1 MLKLMEKADRIGY
14 HYGDLGKGRDT
25 YRKNMTKQGRGT
37 GHFGTGTYFIGHKL
51 DNDDIYTNRPLHQID
66 FNKQKNLL
74 KLDSEHD
81 AFELHNFLKM
91 INNCE
96 FEAQEKY
103 NNLSK
108 IKELNDTLTLNST
121 EEDYKRINN
130 EITKIFDNNN
140 IEYKSK
146 DKYKQ
151 LDDYRNADDRD
162 SWYNQYLMDIFDKNY
177 KELEI
182 KARDFKINKDTIN
195 YIVNRSKEDVDK
207 ALEEVIKDK
216 DSNNTD
222 SLSTVFMKALG
233 YNGIDVLDIPK
244 LDNTSY
250 GSVIYDLNE
259 SKNDPRIKA
268 LYKDG
273 MGTWTLDLADGYETS
288 YGTNYIQEKTRK
300 ECLAMLNQV
309 VSKIEELKNI
319 NNKLIL
325 YHNTTNENAIKIS
338 KEGIIPGLRKD
349 IYAKGSEAEGS
360 GIWCTTKRGYGYGG
374 ATITFTIDSNDKALE
389 KENNTEYMVF
399 RKIEPNEI
407 KDIDLVVSN
416 IPCANHEGD
425 TTVESDIPIAIK
437 NWGKEKL
444 LKVFN
449 KYNKFIEPYNKDLF
463 KHLLDTG
470 EKYCG
475 YKMKLDEAKA
485 IEDKLVRTITDE
497 DGTTYK
503 FYKKA
508 NNHKYII
515 VYKKDSKVGDIIE
528 GTDAYLN
535 HYINNLVRTKKI
547 VKVESIKLDYKTN
560 AKFKYNELNDEQLK
574 QIAKNI
580 NNQIRKEP
588 YRKDLIFR
596 YVLEPYYLENLDKRK
611 SVSYYLIDIINNR
624 KDIDIK
630 DFNEVWRNCIDYAYD
645 TRNEVTILDENKKL
659 QEVSRN
665 ELLAKTKLQTKT
677 RYAKSDNY
685 RGFYIEDIDT
695 NSLLTTAA
703 LRVTCKVGDY
713 HDTIEIEDVP
723 YWIQVIAKERYNNQL
738 NSHSVRDAILKAVD
752 GMDIKVDC
760 TCPDMQYRF
769 SYKLSKYGAKYGK
782 QETRPAKIRNPNN
795 YGFLCKHLTAILRD
809 KKWLQQVA
817 GTVMDV
823 LEKKIDMLNK
833 FLRLDKEENKL
844 TLPNALA
851 RANAKKGFYTKLFKD
866 VPVED
871 NNKNTND
878 TENENIENTN
888 NNTEEK

>member
-25 YRKNMTKQGRGT
+25 YRKNITKQGRST

-51 DNDDIYTNRPLHQID
+51 DNDDIYTNRPFHQID

-108 IKELNDTLTLNST
+108 IKELNNTLTFNST
-121 EEDYKRINN
+121 EDDYKKINN
-130 EITKIFDNNN
+130 EITKIFDKNN

-146 DKYKQ
+146 DEYKQ

-177 KELEI
+177 KELET

-216 DSNNTD
+216 DSDNTD

-244 LDNTSY
+244 LDNTTY

-309 VSKIEELKNI
+309 VSKIEELENI

-349 IYAKGSEAEGS
+349 VYGKGSEAEGS

-389 KENNTEYMVF
+389 KENDTEYMVF

-416 IPCANHEGD
+416 IPCVNHEGD

-437 NWGKEKL
+437 NWGKEEL

-475 YKMKLDEAKA
+475 YKMK
-485 IEDKLVRTITDE
+485 
-497 DGTTYK
+497 
-503 FYKKA
+503 
-508 NNHKYII
+508 
-515 VYKKDSKVGDIIE
+515 
-528 GTDAYLN
+528 
-535 HYINNLVRTKKI
+535 
-547 VKVESIKLDYKTN
+547 
-560 AKFKYNELNDEQLK
+560 
-574 QIAKNI
+574 
-580 NNQIRKEP
+580 
-588 YRKDLIFR
+588 
-596 YVLEPYYLENLDKRK
+596 
-611 SVSYYLIDIINNR
+611 
-624 KDIDIK
+624 
-630 DFNEVWRNCIDYAYD
+630 
-645 TRNEVTILDENKKL
+645 LDENKKL

-723 YWIQVIAKERYNNQL
+723 YWIQIIAKERYNNQL
-738 NSHSVRDAILKAVD
+738 NSHSVRDAILQAVD

-878 TENENIENTN
+878 TENEDIENTN

>member
-25 YRKNMTKQGRGT
+25 YRKNMTKQGRST

-51 DNDDIYTNRPLHQID
+51 DNDDIYANRPLHQID

-74 KLDSEHD
+74 KLNSEHD

-177 KELEI
+177 KELEVE
-182 KARDFKINKDTIN
+182 ARDFKINKDTIN

-244 LDNTSY
+244 LDNTTY

-309 VSKIEELKNI
+309 VSKIEELENI

-349 IYAKGSEAEGS
+349 VYGKGSEAEGS

-389 KENNTEYMVF
+389 KENDTEYMVF

-416 IPCANHEGD
+416 IPCVNHEGD

-437 NWGKEKL
+437 NWGKEEL

-463 KHLLDTG
+463 KHLLNTG

-475 YKMKLDEAKA
+475 YKMK
-485 IEDKLVRTITDE
+485 
-497 DGTTYK
+497 
-503 FYKKA
+503 
-508 NNHKYII
+508 
-515 VYKKDSKVGDIIE
+515 
-528 GTDAYLN
+528 
-535 HYINNLVRTKKI
+535 
-547 VKVESIKLDYKTN
+547 
-560 AKFKYNELNDEQLK
+560 
-574 QIAKNI
+574 
-580 NNQIRKEP
+580 
-588 YRKDLIFR
+588 
-596 YVLEPYYLENLDKRK
+596 
-611 SVSYYLIDIINNR
+611 
-624 KDIDIK
+624 
-630 DFNEVWRNCIDYAYD
+630 
-645 TRNEVTILDENKKL
+645 LDENKKL

-878 TENENIENTN
+878 TENEDIENTN
-888 NNTEEK
+888 NTTEEK

>member
-25 YRKNMTKQGRGT
+25 YRKNITKQGRST

-51 DNDDIYTNRPLHQID
+51 DNDDIYTNRPFHQID

-108 IKELNDTLTLNST
+108 IKELNNTLTFNST
-121 EEDYKRINN
+121 EDDYKKINN
-130 EITKIFDNNN
+130 EITKIFDKNN

-146 DKYKQ
+146 DEYKQ

-177 KELEI
+177 KELET

-216 DSNNTD
+216 DSDNTD

-244 LDNTSY
+244 LDNTTY

-300 ECLAMLNQV
+300 ECLVMLNQV
-309 VSKIEELKNI
+309 VSKIEELENI

-349 IYAKGSEAEGS
+349 VYGKGSEAEGS

-389 KENNTEYMVF
+389 KENDTEYMVF

-416 IPCANHEGD
+416 IPCVNHEGD

-437 NWGKEKL
+437 NWGKEEL

-475 YKMKLDEAKA
+475 YKMK
-485 IEDKLVRTITDE
+485 
-497 DGTTYK
+497 
-503 FYKKA
+503 
-508 NNHKYII
+508 
-515 VYKKDSKVGDIIE
+515 
-528 GTDAYLN
+528 
-535 HYINNLVRTKKI
+535 
-547 VKVESIKLDYKTN
+547 
-560 AKFKYNELNDEQLK
+560 
-574 QIAKNI
+574 
-580 NNQIRKEP
+580 
-588 YRKDLIFR
+588 
-596 YVLEPYYLENLDKRK
+596 
-611 SVSYYLIDIINNR
+611 
-624 KDIDIK
+624 
-630 DFNEVWRNCIDYAYD
+630 
-645 TRNEVTILDENKKL
+645 LDENKKL

-723 YWIQVIAKERYNNQL
+723 YWIQIIAKERYNNQL
-738 NSHSVRDAILKAVD
+738 NSHSVRDAILQAVD

-878 TENENIENTN
+878 TENEDIENTN

>member
-1 MLKLMEKADRIGY
+1 MEKADRIGY

-51 DNDDIYTNRPLHQID
+51 DNDDIYADRPLHQID
-66 FNKQKNLL
+66 FNNQKNLL

-81 AFELHNFLKM
+81 AFVLHNFLKM

-177 KELEI
+177 KELET

-309 VSKIEELKNI
+309 VSKIEELENI

-360 GIWCTTKRGYGYGG
+360 GIWCTSKRGYGYGG

-389 KENNTEYMVF
+389 KENNTEYIVF

-416 IPCANHEGD
+416 IPCVNHEGD

-475 YKMKLDEAKA
+475 YKMK
-485 IEDKLVRTITDE
+485 
-497 DGTTYK
+497 
-503 FYKKA
+503 
-508 NNHKYII
+508 
-515 VYKKDSKVGDIIE
+515 
-528 GTDAYLN
+528 
-535 HYINNLVRTKKI
+535 
-547 VKVESIKLDYKTN
+547 
-560 AKFKYNELNDEQLK
+560 
-574 QIAKNI
+574 
-580 NNQIRKEP
+580 
-588 YRKDLIFR
+588 
-596 YVLEPYYLENLDKRK
+596 
-611 SVSYYLIDIINNR
+611 
-624 KDIDIK
+624 
-630 DFNEVWRNCIDYAYD
+630 
-645 TRNEVTILDENKKL
+645 LDENKKL

-738 NSHSVRDAILKAVD
+738 NSHSVRDAILQAVD

-833 FLRLDKEENKL
+833 FLRLDKEEDKL

-851 RANAKKGFYTKLFKD
+851 RTNAKKGFYTKLFKG

-878 TENENIENTN
+878 TKNEDIENTN
-888 NNTEEK
+888 NNTGEK